1 MTRTV
6 LEANLVDVHG
16 WLQLLWEHTSDA
28 MALSDETGLVLAA
41 NPAYY
46 RLYGYGPGERGKSD
60 AQVAAAAPRIAQRFS
75 TGVPNLDLVLGCT
88 QQSRW

>member
-16 WLQLLWEHTSDA
+16 WLQLLWEHTSGA
-28 MALSDETGLVLAA
+28 MALSDETGTVLAA

-46 RLYGYGPGERGKSD
+46 R
-60 AQVAAAAPRIAQRFS
+60 
-75 TGVPNLDLVLGCT
+75 
-88 QQSRW
+88 